1 MNEQKLFLD
10 EMYEKI
16 SSGEYDKEMTIPFM
30 TKNLIYAAVKA
41 KVNKKIEIG
50 GTPILTKSEIKDA
63 LRDARETAVTVASVF
78 IKNGILDK
86 TEDGYDL
93 SEVMKKHFKFRNPT

>member
-30 TKNLIYAAVKA
+30 TKNLIYAAIKSR
-41 KVNKKIEIG
+41 VNRKIEIG

-63 LRDARETAVTVASVF
+63 LRDARETAVVVASIF
-78 IKNGILDK
+78 LKNGILEK

-93 SEVMKKHFKFRNPT
+93 SNIMKKHFRFKTSS